1 MDMKKENRR
10 ELIIYISIIL
20 FIILLRTF
28 IITPVRV
35 NGDSMNNT
43 LHNGE
48 ILLLDKIS
56 YKFNDVDRFDIVVI
70 NYNGER
76 LIKRVIGL
84 PGETL
89 KVSDGKL
96 YINDKLI
103 KEDYLDE
110 VTNDFIYDGVIKENC
125 YFVMGDNRDD
135 SLDSRYFGCF
145 DKVNISGKVNFALFP
160 FSKFGKIN

>member
-1 MDMKKENRR
+1 MHMKKENIR
-10 ELIIYISIIL
+10 EIIIYASIIL

-35 NGDSMNNT
+35 NGNSMNNT

-56 YKFNDVDRFDIVVI
+56 YRFSDIKRFDIVVI
-70 NYNGER
+70 NYKNER

-84 PGETL
+84 PGESL
-89 KVSDGKL
+89 KVSDGNL
-96 YINDKLI
+96 YINDKLT

-110 VTNDFIYDGVIKENC
+110 ITDDFIYDGVIKENC

-145 DKVNISGKVNFALFP
+145 DKKDILGKTNFTLFP
-160 FSKFGKIN
+160 FSKFGKIQ

>member
-1 MDMKKENRR
+1 MDMKKENRS

-48 ILLLDKIS
+48 ILFLDKIS
-56 YKFNDVDRFDIVVI
+56 YKFNDIERFDIVVI
-70 NYNGER
+70 NYKGER

-89 KVSDGKL
+89 KFSDGKL

-145 DKVNISGKVNFALFP
+145 DKENILGKVNFTLFP